1 MILSLVLFCVSMAS
15 GKESV
20 MLPKNIQS
28 VLKHRN
34 LNPSSLSVL
43 IVDLEN
49 DVRLNIELSQN
60 SDVLQEVVVE
70 AEASDINTTGTEMG
84 QIDLSMEKII

>member
-1 MILSLVLFCVSMAS
+1 MILSVVLFYASMAS

-49 DVRLNIELSQN
+49 EDIILSWNSKVPARWLQCGSHVIRLYFLP
-60 SDVLQEVVVE
+60 
-70 AEASDINTTGTEMG
+70 
-84 QIDLSMEKII
+84 

>member
-1 MILSLVLFCVSMAS
+1 MILSLVLFCASMAS

-49 DVRLNIELSQN
+49 EDIILSWN
-60 SDVLQEVVVE
+60 SKVPRTP
-70 AEASDINTTGTEMG
+70 ASVMK
-84 QIDLSMEKII
+84 LFHL